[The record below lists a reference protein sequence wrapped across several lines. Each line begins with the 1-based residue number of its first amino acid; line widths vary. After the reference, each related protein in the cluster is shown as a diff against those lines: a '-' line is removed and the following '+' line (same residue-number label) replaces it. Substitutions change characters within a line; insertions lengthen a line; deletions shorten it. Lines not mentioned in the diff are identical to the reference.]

1 MLMWT
6 KFLVS
11 ISLALAIPFV
21 LLALRI
27 NDVKHVGHSAYKGVR
42 RAWASPRLLPVMGYV
57 TLGLLVA
64 VVPAIVWTSHLAT
77 AAKVA
82 ITVLL
87 AITVLFVVIGVAMK
101 WLIAKEVRRMTL
113 MNDRSSYFTESYARS
128 SRS

>member
-1 MLMWT
+1 MCT
-6 KFLVS
+6 TYLVS

-64 VVPAIVWTSHLAT
+64 VVPAIVWTSQLAT
-77 AAKVA
+77 TAKVA

-87 AITVLFVVIGVAMK
+87 AITVLFVAIGVAMK
-101 WLIAKEVRRMTL
+101 WLIAKEIKRMAL
-113 MNDRSSYFTESYARS
+113 ANDNSSYFSGYTGS